1 MDSHRHQEWVAVE
14 RTPSFQE
21 YARKRKAFLIPATIF
36 FMVFFFGLPV
46 LASFTTVLNGRA
58 IGPLTWAYVYG
69 FAQFAMTWI
78 LSLLYN
84 KRANRFDEMAEAV
97 KQQALQAEKG
107 NKEASA

>member
-1 MDSHRHQEWVAVE
+1 MDSHRHEEWVAVE

-78 LSLLYN
+78 MMHLYVNRSN
-84 KRANRFDEMAEAV
+84 KWDDLVIKARREAAEA
-97 KQQALQAEKG
+97 AEQEG
-107 NKEASA
+107 LVE

>member
-1 MDSHRHQEWVAVE
+1 MDSHRHEEWVAVE

-36 FMVFFFGLPV
+36 FMVFFFGLPI
-46 LASFTTVLNGRA
+46 LASFTTVLNARA

-78 LSLLYN
+78 MMHLYVN
-84 KRANRFDEMAEAV
+84 RANKWDNLVVKARREAAEAAEQEGLV
-97 KQQALQAEKG
+97 K
-107 NKEASA
+107 

>member
-1 MDSHRHQEWVAVE
+1 MDSHRHEEWVAVE
-14 RTPSFQE
+14 RTPSFKE

-36 FMVFFFGLPV
+36 FVVFFFGLPI

-78 LSLLYN
+78 VMHLYVN
-84 KRANRFDEMAEAV
+84 RAN
-97 KQQALQAEKG
+97 Q
-107 NKEASA
+107 

>member
-1 MDSHRHQEWVAVE
+1 VE

-21 YARKRKAFLIPATIF
+21 YARKWKAFLIPATIF
-36 FMVFFFGLPV
+36 FMVFFFGLPI

-78 LSLLYN
+78 IMRLYVN
-84 KRANRFDEMAEAV
+84 RANKWDDFVIQARREAAEATE
-97 KQQALQAEKG
+97 QEEKTR
-107 NKEASA
+107 